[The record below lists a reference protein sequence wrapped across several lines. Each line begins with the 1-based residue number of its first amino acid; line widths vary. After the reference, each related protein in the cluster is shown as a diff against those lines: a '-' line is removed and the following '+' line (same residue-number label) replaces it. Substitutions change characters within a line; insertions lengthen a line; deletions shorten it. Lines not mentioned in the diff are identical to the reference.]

1 MSRLT
6 IIAAVVALAVAL
18 AGYGWGA
25 VASARA
31 SAQAR
36 RAAAELSE
44 AHRVIAEQKT
54 ALRAADAAAGA
65 LSRRL
70 KAAQALAQ
78 EKQKHDAQD
87 AKALAEAKEWAD
99 SPIPEPVRL
108 RLLDN

>member
-1 MSRLT
+1 MFNKLT
-6 IIAAVVALAVAL
+6 LIALALSVLIAGGGF
-18 AGYGWGA
+18 GYGALQG
-25 VASARA
+25 
-31 SAQAR
+31 AQAR
-36 RAAAELSE
+36 RAVAELSE

-99 SPIPEPVRL
+99 SPIPEPIRL

>member
-6 IIAAVVALAVAL
+6 IAVAVVAIAVVL

-25 VASARA
+25 VA

-70 KAAQALAQ
+70 KAAQVLAQ

-99 SPIPEPVRL
+99 SPIPEPIRL

>member
-6 IIAAVVALAVAL
+6 IITAVVALAVAL
-18 AGYGWGA
+18 AGYGWAA
-25 VASARA
+25 VA

-78 EKQKHDAQD
+78 EKQRHDAQD
-87 AKALAEAKEWAD
+87 AKALAEAQEWAD
-99 SPIPEPVRL
+99 SPVPEPVRL

>member
-6 IIAAVVALAVAL
+6 LIALIVASVLTS
-18 AGYGWGA
+18 AGVGWGA
-25 VASARA
+25 LA

-36 RAAAELSE
+36 RAVAELSE

-99 SPIPEPVRL
+99 SPIPEPIRL
-108 RLLDN
+108 RLLDH

>member
-6 IIAAVVALAVAL
+6 VVVLVLAVLVAG

-25 VASARA
+25 VASAQARQA
-31 SAQAR
+31 AQA
-36 RAAAELSE
+36 LSE

-78 EKQKHDAQD
+78 EKQRHDAQD

-99 SPIPEPVRL
+99 GPIPEPIRL

>member
-6 IIAAVVALAVAL
+6 IIAAVVALAVTL

-25 VASARA
+25 VA

-99 SPIPEPVRL
+99 GPIPEPIRL

>member
-6 IIAAVVALAVAL
+6 IAAIVLALAVTAG
-18 AGYGWGA
+18 GYGWGA
-25 VASARA
+25 LA

-36 RAAAELSE
+36 RAVAELSG

-99 SPIPEPVRL
+99 SPIPEPIRL
-108 RLLDN
+108 RLLDH

>member
-6 IIAAVVALAVAL
+6 VVAIVVALAVTAG
-18 AGYGWGA
+18 GYGWGA
-25 VASARA
+25 LA

-36 RAAAELSE
+36 RAVAELSE

-78 EKQKHDAQD
+78 EKQQNDARDQQ
-87 AKALAEAKEWAD
+87 ALEEAEEWAD
-99 SPIPEPVRL
+99 SPVPESIRL
-108 RLLDN
+108 RLLKH

>member
-6 IIAAVVALAVAL
+6 IIAAVVALVVAL

-25 VASARA
+25 VA

-87 AKALAEAKEWAD
+87 AKALAEAQEWAD
-99 SPIPEPVRL
+99 SPIPEPIRL
-108 RLLDN
+108 RLLDD

>member
-1 MSRLT
+1 MSRLS

-25 VASARA
+25 VASA
-31 SAQAR
+31 QAR
-36 RAAAELSE
+36 RAVAELSE

-70 KAAQALAQ
+70 KAAQVLAQ
-78 EKQKHDAQD
+78 EKQKHDVQD

-99 SPIPEPVRL
+99 GPIPEPIRL

>member
-6 IIAAVVALAVAL
+6 IVLAVVAIAVTAG
-18 AGYGWGA
+18 GYGWGA
-25 VASARA
+25 LA

-36 RAAAELSE
+36 RAVAELSE

-54 ALRAADAAAGA
+54 ALRAADAAGEA

-87 AKALAEAKEWAD
+87 ARALAEAKEWAD
-99 SPIPEPVRL
+99 SPIPEPIRL

>member
-6 IIAAVVALAVAL
+6 IITAVVALAVAL

-25 VASARA
+25 VASV
-31 SAQAR
+31 QAR
-36 RAAAELSE
+36 RTVAELSE

-78 EKQKHDAQD
+78 EKQKYDAQD

-99 SPIPEPVRL
+99 GPIPEPIRL

>member
-25 VASARA
+25 VASAQA
-31 SAQAR
+31 LQAAQA
-36 RAAAELSE
+36 LSE
-44 AHRVIAEQKT
+44 AQRVIAEQKT

-78 EKQKHDAQD
+78 EKQRHDAQD

-99 SPIPEPVRL
+99 SPIPEPIRL

>member
-6 IIAAVVALAVAL
+6 IAAVVVAIAVAL
-18 AGYGWGA
+18 GGYGWGA
-25 VASARA
+25 VASAQARQA
-31 SAQAR
+31 AQAL
-36 RAAAELSE
+36 AE
-44 AHRVIAEQKT
+44 AQRVIAEQKA

-65 LSRRL
+65 LAHRL
-70 KAAQALAQ
+70 RAAQALSQ

-99 SPIPEPVRL
+99 GPIPEPIRL